1 MAIFDV
7 TFARFGYMKV
17 EAETREE
24 AIRIAD
30 KTATTEK
37 VTWSE
42 DWPATDAEMIE
53 DSEND

>member
-7 TFARFGYMKV
+7 TFTRFGYMKV